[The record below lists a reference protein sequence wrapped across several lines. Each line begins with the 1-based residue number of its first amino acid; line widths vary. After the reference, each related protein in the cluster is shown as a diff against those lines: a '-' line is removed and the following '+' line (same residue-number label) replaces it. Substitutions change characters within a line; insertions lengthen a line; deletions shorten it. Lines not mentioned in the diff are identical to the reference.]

1 LFGDLYLKKKSLP
14 HELKTKLIEPPDP
27 KSTVSK
33 VSLGGEVTAI
43 KQKGFEAISQGKGY
57 FL

>member
-1 LFGDLYLKKKSLP
+1 MFGDLYLKKKSLP
-14 HELKTKLIEPPDP
+14 HELNKRLIEPADP
-27 KSTVSK
+27 ELTVSEA
-33 VSLGGEVTAI
+33 SLGDKVIAI